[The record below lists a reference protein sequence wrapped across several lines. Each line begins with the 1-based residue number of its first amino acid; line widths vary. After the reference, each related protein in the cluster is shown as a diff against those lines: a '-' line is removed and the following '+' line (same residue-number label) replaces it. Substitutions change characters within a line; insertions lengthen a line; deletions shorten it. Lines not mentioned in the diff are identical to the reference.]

1 LPDGRRAVAAT
12 AGRQKSSKETFM
24 SKAKIISV
32 INYKGGVGKTTSA
45 YHIGCSLAQHYH
57 KKVLLIDID
66 PQTNLTFLC
75 ADYER
80 WERFKNEW
88 GTIATLY
95 RQFIVRSAIKTRSV
109 IWESPVRLVDG
120 EKIANLDL
128 IPCDIELLG
137 DELGL
142 DGTSAPFP
150 THQPTA
156 WTMEAFL
163 RGRRFLVEAL
173 KQVEN
178 DYDYIL
184 IDCPPNLYL
193 WTQNAL
199 LASDVYLVT
208 TIPDHLSTLG
218 IDTLQGRINVINKR
232 IEAAQVFLG
241 KTFGLYSIA
250 KMGGIVFVKVRRS
263 ANGII
268 NLFDQR
274 MSQIKGK
281 FNGKCFPEYTTEMV
295 GYSEASEQRLPV
307 WECDTPNA
315 INAAATEQY
324 QNITKIFLERFQYN
338 GRS

>member
-1 LPDGRRAVAAT
+1 MP
-12 AGRQKSSKETFM
+12 
-24 SKAKIISV
+24 KAKIISV

-66 PQTNLTFLC
+66 PQSNLTFLC
-75 ADYER
+75 AEDKDWEQFKMER
-80 WERFKNEW
+80 

-95 RQFIVRSAIKTRSV
+95 RQYAVRSAMKTRHV
-109 IWESPVRLVDG
+109 IWESPIRLPDG
-120 EKIANLDL
+120 KNIAGLDL

-156 WTMEAFL
+156 WSMEAYL
-163 RGRRFLVEAL
+163 RGRRFLIEAL
-173 KQVEN
+173 RQVEN

-199 LASDVYLVT
+199 LASNAYLVT
-208 TIPDHLSTLG
+208 TIPDHLSTIG
-218 IDTLQGRINVINKR
+218 IEILQGRINEINRR

-250 KMGGIVFVKVRRS
+250 ALGGIVFVKVREG
-263 ANGII
+263 ANGVI
-268 NLFDQR
+268 NLFQQK
-274 MSQIKGK
+274 MSEIVRE
-281 FNGKCFPEYTTEMV
+281 FNGHCFPVYTTELV
-295 GYSEASEQRLPV
+295 GYSEASEQRRPV
-307 WECDTPNA
+307 WACGSS
-315 INAAATEQY
+315 AARRAAETKQY
-324 QNITKIFLERFQYN
+324 QKITQIFLERFQHN
-338 GRS
+338 GQVNKAGKV

>member
-1 LPDGRRAVAAT
+1 
-12 AGRQKSSKETFM
+12 M

-57 KKVLLIDID
+57 KRVLLIDID

-75 ADYER
+75 AQYED
-80 WERFKNEW
+80 WEQFKVER
-88 GTIATLY
+88 GTIATLFQ
-95 RQFIVRSAIKTRSV
+95 QFIARCAMKTRSV
-109 IWESPVRLVDG
+109 IWESPIRLADG
-120 EKIANLDL
+120 ETIRGLDL

-142 DGTSAPFP
+142 DGSSAPFP
-150 THQPTA
+150 THQPSA

-173 KQVEN
+173 RQVED

-193 WTQNAL
+193 LTQNAL
-199 LASDVYLVT
+199 LASNAYLIT
-208 TIPDHLSTLG
+208 AIPDYLSTIG
-218 IDTLQGRINVINKR
+218 ISTLQGRIHRINSR

-263 ANGII
+263 ANGVI
-268 NLFDQR
+268 NLFEQT
-274 MSQIKGK
+274 MSQIERK

-295 GYSEASEQRLPV
+295 GYSEASERRLPV
-307 WECDTPNA
+307 WECNTLNA
-315 INAAATEQY
+315 RNAAATGQY
-324 QNITKIFLERFQYN
+324 QNITRIFLERFQHN
-338 GRS
+338 GQVSKAGRV

>member
-1 LPDGRRAVAAT
+1 
-12 AGRQKSSKETFM
+12 M

-57 KKVLLIDID
+57 KRVLLIDID

-75 ADYER
+75 ADYES
-80 WERFKNEW
+80 WDQFKAER

-95 RQFIVRSAIKTRSV
+95 RQFIARCAMKTSSV
-109 IWESPVRLVDG
+109 IWKNPVRLENGKSLD
-120 EKIANLDL
+120 NLDL

-142 DGTSAPFP
+142 DGSGAPFP
-150 THQPTA
+150 AHRPSA
-156 WTMEAFL
+156 WAMEDFL
-163 RGRRFLVEAL
+163 RWRRFLCEAV

-178 DYDYIL
+178 EYDYIV

-193 WTQNAL
+193 LTQNAL
-199 LASDVYLVT
+199 LASDAYLVT

-232 IEAAQVFLG
+232 VAAAQVFLG
-241 KTFGLYSIA
+241 KTFGLDSVA
-250 KMGGIVFVKVRRS
+250 ELGGIVFVKVRES

-268 NLFDQR
+268 NLFEQR
-274 MSQIKGK
+274 MSQIGSA
-281 FNGKCFPEYTTEMV
+281 FNGKCFSAYTTEMV
-295 GYSEASEQRLPV
+295 GYCEASEQKRPV
-307 WECDTPNA
+307 WACNSLNA
-315 INAAATEQY
+315 RNAAGKGQY
-324 QNITKIFLERFQYN
+324 QKITQIFLERFHNN
-338 GRS
+338 GRVNKVGKV